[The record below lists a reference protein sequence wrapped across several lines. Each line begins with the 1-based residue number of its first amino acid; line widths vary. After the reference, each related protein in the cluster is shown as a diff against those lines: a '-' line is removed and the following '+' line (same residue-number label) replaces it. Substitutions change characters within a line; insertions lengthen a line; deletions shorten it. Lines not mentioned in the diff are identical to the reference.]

1 MVAYD
6 ANQGPRSD
14 ERLRE
19 VGLMPLAIGARSLA
33 RPPAAALRE
42 SRFPCEVIAHWL
54 DAEGYAAPNTDP
66 GHRTRGDVQK
76 LPREARGVQPP
87 TLPDEP
93 PGAPAA
99 LL

>member
-1 MVAYD
+1 MERG
-6 ANQGPRSD
+6 ANQGARSD
-14 ERLRE
+14 ERLPRGRSAAP
-19 VGLMPLAIGARSLA
+19 VIGERSVARQ
-33 RPPAAALRE
+33 RAAALRE
-42 SRFPCEVIAHWL
+42 RRFPCEVIARWL

-66 GHRTRGDVQK
+66 GHWTRSDVLK